1 MKRKNIG
8 VLCILMSGIFFALMS
23 MFIKLAGD
31 IPFIQKAFFRNSV
44 AAVVFFFVLLKSG
57 DSFRYEK
64 KYLPVLTL
72 RSICGNLGLI
82 FNFYAIDYL
91 VLSDANMLN
100 KLSPFAAVIFSYLFL
115 KEKMKRYQVL
125 GLITAFLGALL
136 IIKPGT
142 GFLHSSA
149 GLIGLL
155 GGVFAGAAYTAVRYL
170 GTHGLKGTKIIF
182 FFSVFSTV
190 MLLPFLIFDYTPM
203 TGIQWIYLILCGLCA
218 TVAQFFITTAYTY
231 APAKEISIFDYFQI
245 IVAALLSLVVF
256 RTTPDLYSI
265 IGYIVIFTTSF
276 IIWKK
281 NNSES

>member
-1 MKRKNIG
+1 MKQKNIG

-23 MFIKLAGD
+23 MFIKLAGH
-31 IPFIQKAFFRNSV
+31 IPFMQKAFFRNIV
-44 AAVVFFFVLLKSG
+44 AAIIFFFVLLKSG
-57 DSFRYEK
+57 EGFRYEK
-64 KYLPVLTL
+64 KHLPVLTV

-155 GGVFAGAAYTAVRYL
+155 GGIMAGAAYTAVRYL

-182 FFSVFSTV
+182 FFSAFSTL
-190 MLLPFLIFDYTPM
+190 MLLPVMLFDYTPM
-203 TGIQWIYLILCGLCA
+203 TGMQWLYLILCGVCA

-256 RTTPDLYSI
+256 RTIPDIYSI

-281 NNSES
+281 NNTEG